1 MRIQRGVRETGARE
15 LVKISAKIPDRARL
29 EDKPDASAITYFFI
43 TDAARRVWGAIN
55 QQLNNSRGALF
66 WLGGPAG
73 SGKTHFLNY
82 VLGLSQRAGAVTAE
96 PARNLTI
103 VVDPDRRAGTV
114 EQQMLER
121 LAHELNG
128 AGNKAGR
135 CGGA

>member
-1 MRIQRGVRETGARE
+1 MRIQRGMRETGARE
-15 LVKISAKIPDRARL
+15 LIKIAAKIPDRALL
-29 EDKPDASAITYFFI
+29 EDKPDATAITYFFI
-43 TDAARRVWGAIN
+43 TNAARRAWEAIN

-103 VVDPDRRAGTV
+103 VVDLDRRAGTV

-121 LAHELNG
+121 LPP
-128 AGNKAGR
+128 
-135 CGGA
+135 